1 MGAGEGGGD
10 GDAAA
15 AVGVAEGRAV
25 YAEDAGVSYVGSEVA
40 VEGAVSIGGGGGC
53 LCNLS
58 FCLLLAVNLAVLD
71 HRKGGMG
78 TTHLTR

>member
-40 VEGAVSIGGGGGC
+40 VEGAVSIGGVGVYVIF
-53 LCNLS
+53 L
-58 FCLLLAVNLAVLD
+58 FVYFWLLIWPCWI
-71 HRKGGMG
+71 GGMG